1 MFISCDYCNIVS
13 FILFSIFFSQ
23 DLGFWPYQYLTLSEK
38 PTIKRSAKIL
48 LYSLSTITRDFTDKW
63 SVVLEVMWLDQFR
76 ICDLYESFY
85 EPFGMKR
92 GVMSCNRMI
101 LDELKS
107 TLPDK
112 ISKKKR
118 LARKKQLYPNLN
130 MEQLDRATLDMG
142 KYIEKASEKKKKG
155 GYRECCDLCKEREL
169 VCARW
174 RNWY

>member
-1 MFISCDYCNIVS
+1 MEFEEIQIRQVRMCD
-13 FILFSIFFSQ
+13 FH
-23 DLGFWPYQYLTLSEK
+23 
-38 PTIKRSAKIL
+38 
-48 LYSLSTITRDFTDKW
+48 
-63 SVVLEVMWLDQFR
+63 
-76 ICDLYESFY
+76 ESFY

-118 LARKKQLYPNLN
+118 LVRKKQLYPNLN
-130 MEQLDRATLDMG
+130 MEQLDRATLDME

-155 GYRECCDLCKEREL
+155 GYRECCELCKGRL

-174 RNWY
+174 RN

>member
-1 MFISCDYCNIVS
+1 
-13 FILFSIFFSQ
+13 
-23 DLGFWPYQYLTLSEK
+23 
-38 PTIKRSAKIL
+38 
-48 LYSLSTITRDFTDKW
+48 
-63 SVVLEVMWLDQFR
+63 
-76 ICDLYESFY
+76 
-85 EPFGMKR
+85 MKR

-142 KYIEKASEKKKKG
+142 KYIEKASEKKKKD
-155 GYRECCDLCKEREL
+155 GYKTPETDSDTELSSKKPPPNPLFKMDLSQFAKAVANQAMQNNKSEQILE
-169 VCARW
+169 
-174 RNWY
+174 